1 MHSMRMIHRDLKPS
15 NVLIDDHDFVS
26 ICDFGDVGSY
36 GSDLSNLS
44 NKTKTALKG
53 TEAFMSPEVYLDDYY
68 DYKTD
73 MWNFGMVLYMLCTL
87 KYPFVGE
94 HPVRRLLNANID
106 REPLESYEPG
116 LIDIIEKCIQVD

>member
-87 KYPFVGE
+87 
-94 HPVRRLLNANID
+94 
-106 REPLESYEPG
+106 
-116 LIDIIEKCIQVD
+116 